1 MNLFQRLL
9 FRRLCNEQPAD
20 GGAGGGG
27 APSDAAGATATD
39 QSQGNA
45 EQQPGAQAEG
55 QSQDPAEQ
63 KTDDGAEQPKKDE
76 EKPDEKKDETKK
88 PEGAP
93 EKYELTAG
101 EGVELDAAAVKEFE
115 PIARELN
122 LSNEQAQ
129 KLVDVYASKILP
141 LVNQQQLAA
150 WQKQGEEWQE
160 AIKADKEIGG
170 DKLTSSI
177 SAAQRAIDQ
186 FGTPELKEYLEAS
199 GLGNNPALVRFC
211 VQVGKAMSEDKMVSG
226 GHVSGGNDLI
236 SAFYPE
242 K

>member
-27 APSDAAGATATD
+27 APSDASGATATD

-45 EQQPGAQAEG
+45 DQQPGAQA
-55 QSQDPAEQ
+55 QQ

-76 EKPDEKKDETKK
+76 EKPGEKKDENKK

-150 WQKQGEEWQE
+150 WQKQGEEWQA

-211 VQVGKAMSEDKMVSG
+211 VQVGKAMSEDNMVT
-226 GHVSGGNDLI
+226 GGNQGQR
-236 SAFYPE
+236 SAAEVLYGN
-242 K
+242 